1 MQADIDPRLGKAGRA
16 NQLHEPPLSFRAR
29 QHRIPRCTQ
38 KGAHGLG
45 APGVGRP
52 PPRRFQV
59 PGVHEVEDECL
70 LVGPL
75 EVPCLD
81 GDGEVDERA
90 GRSGDRKAT
99 VHATVSGIEVPRAV
113 GPDAPGTTVAGDH
126 GYVD

>member
-1 MQADIDPRLGKAGRA
+1 LTWASPATASINAA
-16 NQLHEPPLSFRAR
+16 PPEA
-29 QHRIPRCTQ
+29 
-38 KGAHGLG
+38 
-45 APGVGRP
+45 
-52 PPRRFQV
+52 
-59 PGVHEVEDECL
+59 
-70 LVGPL
+70 GPL